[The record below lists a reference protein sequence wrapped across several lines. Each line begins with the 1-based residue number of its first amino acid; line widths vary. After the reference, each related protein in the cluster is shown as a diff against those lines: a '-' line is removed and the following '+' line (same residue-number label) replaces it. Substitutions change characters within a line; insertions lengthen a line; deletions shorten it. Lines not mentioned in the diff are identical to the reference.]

1 MISGIF
7 KIIWI
12 IIKMLLPFLGI
23 AVVGGG
29 IFLVVVA
36 IFSEV
41 DAARYNKE
49 KWIEEDKRKQRISG
63 TPPCKRNCYCSAC
76 KYDEEL
82 WQDRLKFQDDNGENV
97 VITHCRHSRHDGDE
111 VKISENMECEYF
123 DPIIA
128 SIK

>member
-82 WQDRLKFQDDNGENV
+82 
-97 VITHCRHSRHDGDE
+97 
-111 VKISENMECEYF
+111 
-123 DPIIA
+123 
-128 SIK
+128 